1 MGDLILKNLTIRYGV
16 QAVVSDFNLE
26 VQNGEMVSLLGPSG
40 AGKTT
45 LLKAVAGLIQPEKGE
60 IFIDGRSVRDL
71 APEKRNAVMVFQKT
85 LLFPFLNVAQNIA
98 FGLRMQRHNGS
109 NTKRRIEQILQL
121 TQLTGLGRRKIH
133 ELSGGQ
139 QQRVSLARA
148 LVLKPAVLL
157 LDEPLSNLDANLR
170 QQMRELIQDIQAE
183 TRITTLFVTHDQA
196 EALMISHRVCLLLNG
211 RLRQTG
217 KPRELFYLPADTE
230 VARFFGGC
238 NFIQG
243 RVKDGVFRSQF
254 GNAPAPEVNGN
265 GHLRT
270 ATIRPEDIQL
280 SLDAKYDLHGEIAKT
295 NFEGSATRIWV
306 NCRDTRFVVL
316 TPDNDFKPGQ
326 NVHVHLPPDKIRIFP
341 IEKKSD

>member
-1 MGDLILKNLTIRYGV
+1 MGDLILKNLTIRYGNEP
-16 QAVVSDFNLE
+16 VVSDFNLE
-26 VQNGEMVSLLGPSG
+26 VRNGEMVSLLGPSG

-45 LLKAVAGLIQPEKGE
+45 VLKTVAGLIQPEKGE
-60 IFIDGRSVRDL
+60 IFIDGQPAQDL

-85 LLFPFLNVAQNIA
+85 LLFPFLNVEQNIA
-98 FGLRMQRHNGS
+98 FGLRMQGQKGA
-109 NTKRRIEQILQL
+109 NTIRRIEQILQL
-121 TQLTGLGRRKIH
+121 TQLTGLGRRKVH

-196 EALMISHRVCLLLNG
+196 EALMMSHRVCLLLNG

-217 KPRELFYLPADTE
+217 KPRELFYLPADPE

-254 GNAPAPEVNGN
+254 GNAPAPELNGN

-280 SLDAKYDLHGEIAKT
+280 SLDAKYDLHGKIAKT
-295 NFEGSATRIWV
+295 NFEGSSSRIWV
-306 NCRDTRFVVL
+306 KCKGTRFVVL
-316 TPDNDFKPGQ
+316 TSDNDFKPGQ
-326 NVHVHLPPDKIRIFP
+326 SVRLHLPPDKIRIFP
-341 IEKKSD
+341 FETESV

>member
-1 MGDLILKNLTIRYGV
+1 MGDLILKNLTIRYGNEP
-16 QAVVSDFNLE
+16 VVSDFNLE
-26 VQNGEMVSLLGPSG
+26 VRNGEMVSLLGPSG

-45 LLKAVAGLIQPEKGE
+45 VLKTVAGLIQPEKGE
-60 IFIDGRSVRDL
+60 IFIDGQPAHDL

-85 LLFPFLNVAQNIA
+85 LLFPFLNVEQNIA
-98 FGLRMQRHNGS
+98 FGLRMQGHKGA
-109 NTKRRIEQILQL
+109 NTIRRIEQILQL
-121 TQLTGLGRRKIH
+121 TQLTGLGRRKVH

-170 QQMRELIQDIQAE
+170 QQMRELIQNIQAE

-196 EALMISHRVCLLLNG
+196 EALMMSHRVCLLLNG

-217 KPRELFYLPADTE
+217 KPRELFYLPADPE

-243 RVKDGVFRSQF
+243 RIKDGVFRSQF
-254 GNAPAPEVNGN
+254 GNAPAPELNGN

-270 ATIRPEDIQL
+270 ATIRPEDILL
-280 SLDAKYDLHGEIAKT
+280 SLDAKYELHGKIAKT
-295 NFEGSATRIWV
+295 NFEGSSSRIWV
-306 NCRDTRFVVL
+306 KCKGTRFVVL
-316 TPDNDFKPGQ
+316 TSDNDFKPGQ
-326 NVHVHLPPDKIRIFP
+326 SVRLQLPPDKIRIFP
-341 IEKKSD
+341 SETKSE